1 MGIYDSSL
9 TRVRP
14 VFECLF
20 KKDPKGSSWLPELLD
35 LAEQN
40 SLLRK
45 KLARSPG
52 HLIPEKGLLFEKSV
66 PPPAQFLVWLVKNPQ
81 KMSWPLRSGKPK
93 KFGQNTQLMREKL
106 FGIHGIE
113 AQEAVKKEALNAIEN
128 HGAMGSRGKWWTF
141 EGFTSVDCSLEAE
154 KLLLFIEGKRTDILS
169 PSTEWFKSRS
179 QLLRNLETCKEIAGE
194 KQYAVLVIAEENPI
208 LNLNEEIIRQ
218 GLPHLS
224 ENERVELMSHFL
236 GFILWKDVC
245 KATGVDYSKLPDKV
259 QDY

>member
-113 AQEAVKKEALNAIEN
+113 AQEAVKKEEPKKEEKKKPVVVEKPANCMKCNKRLQRKTWYYRNEGYFCSKRCWRLAAKAATKSKESKGKKGLNI
-128 HGAMGSRGKWWTF
+128 
-141 EGFTSVDCSLEAE
+141 
-154 KLLLFIEGKRTDILS
+154 
-169 PSTEWFKSRS
+169 
-179 QLLRNLETCKEIAGE
+179 
-194 KQYAVLVIAEENPI
+194 
-208 LNLNEEIIRQ
+208 
-218 GLPHLS
+218 
-224 ENERVELMSHFL
+224 
-236 GFILWKDVC
+236 
-245 KATGVDYSKLPDKV
+245 
-259 QDY
+259 